1 MKSTTNCIDRY
12 LETEIFEEA
21 LDWLIGQI
29 YIRSVIMEKFL
40 RDNDMI
46 VIFCDSFK
54 LRELKSGGNIML
66 SIYEVIGLDKAISFM
81 RLQ

>member
-12 LETEIFEEA
+12 LETGIFEEA

-40 RDNDMI
+40 RDNDVV
-46 VIFCDSFK
+46 VICDSFEFEK
-54 LRELKSGGNIML
+54 VK
-66 SIYEVIGLDKAISFM
+66 IG
-81 RLQ
+81 R

>member
-12 LETEIFEEA
+12 LETGIFEEA

-40 RDNDMI
+40 RDNDVI
-46 VIFCDSFK
+46 VIF
-54 LRELKSGGNIML
+54 
-66 SIYEVIGLDKAISFM
+66 VT
-81 RLQ
+81 RLN

>member
-1 MKSTTNCIDRY
+1 MKSTTNCIDCY
-12 LETEIFEEA
+12 LETGIFEEA

-29 YIRSVIMEKFL
+29 YIRSVITEKFL
-40 RDNDMI
+40 RDNDVI
-46 VIFCDSFK
+46 VIFVTRK

-66 SIYEVIGLDKAISFM
+66 AIYEVIGLDKTISFM